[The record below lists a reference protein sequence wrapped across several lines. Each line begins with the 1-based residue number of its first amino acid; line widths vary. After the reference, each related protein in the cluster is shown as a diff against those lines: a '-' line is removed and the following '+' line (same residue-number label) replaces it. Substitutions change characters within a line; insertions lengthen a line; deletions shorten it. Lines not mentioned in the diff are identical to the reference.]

1 MTNERTATL
10 AEYERDM
17 APKEADFSSFRE
29 YLVQIGAC
37 QDAREWAGDRTAEQA
52 WAECDR
58 ADWLLWWA
66 AKEGVDRKLLVR
78 LAGQFARTALQFVMP
93 GDQRPL
99 KAIETAEAWCEGKAT
114 LEEVRNAADA
124 ADAAASAAPPPPPPP
139 TPPPTPPPPPPT
151 PPPTPPTPPPTP
163 PAPPP
168 PPPTP
173 PPPPPPAPPPPPLF
187 IVQKN
192 GAKREP
198 RSCASSRAQCGSR
211 SLFQGGAMP
220 RGARRASFANSLTTL
235 AP

>member
-78 LAGQFARTALQFVMP
+78 LACQFARTALQFVMP

-124 ADAAASAAPPPPPPP
+124 AYAAASSAAADAAASSAAAASAASYAASSAAYAAGAAASAAYAAAYAAGAVYCSEKWGETRAAKLREFAGTVRQQIAFP
-139 TPPPTPPPPPPT
+139 
-151 PPPTPPTPPPTP
+151 
-163 PAPPP
+163 
-168 PPPTP
+168 
-173 PPPPPPAPPPPPLF
+173 
-187 IVQKN
+187 
-192 GAKREP
+192 GRSHAKR
-198 RSCASSRAQCGSR
+198 RATCIFR
-211 SLFQGGAMP
+211 
-220 RGARRASFANSLTTL
+220 
-235 AP
+235 